1 MSTAKLRIDLSQG
14 IIEAEGTEE
23 FVSSI
28 YSDFKDKLALK
39 APDIPEKSVSAT
51 PPSSPKRR
59 TSSAKSKAS
68 SKPKTANHKSSS
80 TPTLLKDLDLKGGEN
95 ENLKDF
101 YSKYSPKNNME
112 KNLVFAYY
120 LEHEVG
126 ETPITLDHIFTCYR
140 HMKFKVPKALHQSLV
155 DTARRNGWLD
165 TSSMNDI
172 KVPISGMN
180 HIEHDMEKS

>member
-1 MSTAKLRIDLSQG
+1 MSSTKLKIDLSQG

-23 FVSSI
+23 FVLTI
-28 YSDFKDKLALK
+28 YSDFKDKLVTESN
-39 APDIPEKSVSAT
+39 IPKGKSENTSAT
-51 PPSSPKRR
+51 PKNKKTLKAKTKVTSKLKNSTPK
-59 TSSAKSKAS
+59 SSA
-68 SKPKTANHKSSS
+68 
-80 TPTLLKDLDLKGGEN
+80 TPTFSKDLDLSGGSNKSLQE
-95 ENLKDF
+95 F

-112 KNLVFAYY
+112 KNLTFAYY
-120 LEHEVG
+120 LQHVVE

-165 TSSMNDI
+165 TSSTSDI

-180 HIEHDMEKS
+180 YLEHDMEKS